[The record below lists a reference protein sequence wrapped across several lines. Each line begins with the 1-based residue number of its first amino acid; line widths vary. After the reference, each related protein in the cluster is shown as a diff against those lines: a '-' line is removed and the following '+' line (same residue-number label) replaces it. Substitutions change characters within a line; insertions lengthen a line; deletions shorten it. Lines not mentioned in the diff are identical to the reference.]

1 MRGMEICPEYFGESP
16 YPSETPWG
24 QPTQWLKIANGLFW
38 GKVEGT
44 GWVLAVAYPFCD
56 DLSAHARDLAFLTKY
71 GQEHGI
77 DNTFGFRF
85 FTYRSSCVSLFE
97 LSQLEEASSWRNQLH
112 KAALKNAILKF
123 VPSYVQ
129 DDDYNFPPVSCEEH
143 MIVETPHAGID
154 FYPSLPR

>member
-16 YPSETPWG
+16 YSSETPWG
-24 QPTQWLKIANGLFW
+24 RPTQWPKIANGLFW

-71 GQEHGI
+71 DQEHGI

-85 FTYRSSCVSLFE
+85 FT
-97 LSQLEEASSWRNQLH
+97 
-112 KAALKNAILKF
+112 
-123 VPSYVQ
+123 
-129 DDDYNFPPVSCEEH
+129 
-143 MIVETPHAGID
+143 
-154 FYPSLPR
+154 